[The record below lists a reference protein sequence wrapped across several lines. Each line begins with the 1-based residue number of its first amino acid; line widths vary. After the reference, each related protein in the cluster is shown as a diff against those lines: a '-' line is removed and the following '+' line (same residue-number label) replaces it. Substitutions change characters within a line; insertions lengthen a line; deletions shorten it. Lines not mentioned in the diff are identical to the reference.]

1 MPKAKRERRERT
13 DNYHLLQQW
22 CRTPEQ
28 RLYEGIRPITLFG
41 VPPAERAQETGLAE
55 RSLGR
60 AADAFDTHGMI
71 SLFRPTKA
79 QREDHHRSLPVAMR
93 QLIVDLKAEYADFT
107 DGEIA
112 AICAIQFVGRR
123 PSHHT
128 VKAVLAD
135 GPPPQR
141 VSRQFPRYEEISEP
155 SERRQAVIRLHAQGW
170 SISTIARYLGVSR
183 PTIYAI
189 LKRWVEEGVQGLSEK
204 SHANISKPGVNLP
217 TRNLIRKKQEEN
229 PLIGEWRMYAALKQL
244 GISVSPRTCGRIMAE
259 NRQLYGIK
267 PPPKEPR
274 QPKSHPFKAASRH
287 ERWCLDIRYIE
298 KHRIPEIKGSFY
310 VITVMDAFSR
320 AILSSDIFQSQ
331 DLACVLIVLYAA
343 IEQFGAP
350 QRLITDNGG
359 VFRAKQLLAIC
370 EALDI
375 EKEYIHTRQS
385 WENLVETH
393 FNVMRRMSQVHFEQ
407 VTSWQ
412 GAKLAHERFVT
423 DYNAQPHWA
432 HRKRED
438 HRLSPAEV
446 LGQETGKLRTPEQL
460 HRIFYA
466 TCFLRRLDRL
476 GCAHFRRW
484 KLYGEEALAR
494 HPTVI
499 WLHGDALTVEYQ
511 ETPLAQYTVRYQPDK
526 KHFKAVPEARRFETP
541 YRSLQGWLW
550 ELDETLWHLAKRLPD
565 YAPRK
570 KRRDKPLPLQLPLL
584 EDPPVAQE

>member
-1 MPKAKRERRERT
+1 
-13 DNYHLLQQW
+13 
-22 CRTPEQ
+22 
-28 RLYEGIRPITLFG
+28 
-41 VPPAERAQETGLAE
+41 
-55 RSLGR
+55 
-60 AADAFDTHGMI
+60 
-71 SLFRPTKA
+71 
-79 QREDHHRSLPVAMR
+79 MR

-112 AICAIQFVGRR
+112 AICAIQFAGRR

-135 GPPPQR
+135 GPPPSR
-141 VSRQFPRYEEISEP
+141 VSRQFPHYEEIGTPE
-155 SERRQAVIRLHAQGW
+155 ERRQAVIRLHAQGW
-170 SISTIARYLGVSR
+170 SISTIARYLDVSR
-183 PTIYAI
+183 PTIYEI
-189 LKRWVEEGVQGLSEK
+189 LKRWVEEGIQGLPDK
-204 SHANISKPGVNLP
+204 SHVNTSKPGVDLP

-229 PLIGEWRMYAALKQL
+229 PLLGEWRMFAALKQL

-259 NRQLYGIK
+259 NRRLYAIK
-267 PPPKEPR
+267 PQPGEPHKPKP
-274 QPKSHPFKAASRH
+274 HPFKATARH
-287 ERWCLDIRYIE
+287 ERWCLDIRYME

-310 VITVMDAFSR
+310 VMTVMDAFSR

-331 DLACVLIVLYAA
+331 DLSCVLIVLYAA
-343 IEQFGAP
+343 IERFGAP
-350 QRLITDNGG
+350 KKLITDNGA

-375 EKEYIHTRQS
+375 EKEYIHARQS

-407 VTSWQ
+407 VTSWE
-412 GAKLAHERFVT
+412 GAKLAHERFMT

-432 HRKRED
+432 HRKRD
-438 HRLSPAEV
+438 DNRLSPAEV

-466 TCFLRRLDRL
+466 MRFLRRLDRL
-476 GCAHFRRW
+476 GYAHFRRW

-494 HPTVI
+494 HPAVI
-499 WLHGDALTVEYQ
+499 WLHGDALTVEYE

-526 KHFKAVPEARRFETP
+526 KHFKAVPEARRFETS
-541 YRSLQGWLW
+541 YRSLQGRLW
-550 ELDETLWHLAKRLPD
+550 ELDETLWHLAKRLPE

-570 KRRDKPLPLQLPLL
+570 KRRKKTTLIQLSLL
-584 EDPPVAQE
+584 EDEPAAQE